1 MNFSAYSIK
10 NPLVAILIFSL
21 MTVAGVLGF
30 RAMKIQQFPDID
42 VPAVIVTVPYTGAS
56 PAQLETD
63 VAKKIE
69 NKITSIE
76 GVKHIRSTLQTGVA
90 TIHTEFALEKD
101 LSEAVD
107 DVRSALDEIAGDLP
121 AAAESPV
128 ITKVST
134 AGFPVVSYSVAS
146 DTMSEAELSWFVDD
160 TLNKQL
166 ASIEG
171 VGQLARVGGI
181 ERQIIIAADAD
192 RLSGWQLPIT
202 QLANQL
208 FALQTDASGGEASI
222 GGGTQIIRV
231 LGSAKSVSEL
241 ASLQVVTPAGGVALG
256 QLADISDAHADPK
269 SQAVLDGQTVV
280 AMSIT
285 RSRGA
290 SEVQMVKEVD
300 AKIAKLSH
308 QYPHIR
314 INKIYDNA
322 EPVAEDYKA
331 SMQMLI
337 EGCLLAVLVVFLFL
351 KDWRATLVAAAALPL
366 SIIPTFLMMWLF
378 GFSLNIISL
387 LALSL
392 VIGVLVDD
400 AIVEVENI
408 MRHLHMG
415 KTPYEAAME
424 AADEIGLAVV
434 ATTFTLIAV
443 FLPTAFMDGVVG
455 QFFSQFGW
463 TAAISVFM
471 SLLVARLVTPMMA
484 AYLLKPKAHQSET
497 TGRTMRV
504 YLKVVKWTLNHRAI
518 TLVAT
523 IVLFIGSLSMAKL
536 LSGAFIP
543 PDDSNQTQVTLELT
557 PDATLDDT
565 VRIGQMAA
573 DVIGRVDGVASVF
586 ISAGSAAQGGD
597 SRNAAAGSENAA
609 TLNVLLDP
617 RGTRPSKTD
626 IEHAIADAITEV
638 PSARFVVGLSATGD
652 SGYGFSL
659 MSDDPVLL
667 DRTVN
672 EVMGQIRTL
681 SVVSAVTSNKPLGKP
696 ELVALPSTVQ
706 MADKGVTTVS
716 IADTLR
722 VATTGDYEQALPKL
736 NLDTRQI
743 PIVVRLPDE
752 KRSDFNALNALYV
765 PSSTE
770 LGAVKLSEVASL
782 QYATGEA
789 EIRRLDRQRSI
800 KITVQSD
807 QELGVVIDAVKA
819 LPALQNLPDGV
830 SVIDEGQAD
839 SMAELFTGFAIAM
852 SVGVFC
858 IFGVLVLLFHKVLQP
873 FTILMALP
881 LSIGGAFIGLVLT
894 DSSLSIS
901 SLIGFIMLMGIA
913 TKNSILLVDY
923 AIIAE
928 EQGKSQLD
936 AILDA
941 CKKRARPII
950 MTTIAM
956 GAGMLPLVFGW
967 GGADPTFRRPMAVAV
982 LGGLITSTF
991 LSLIVIPVVYTLM
1004 DDLGKRFARRKT
1016 SASKPQSV

>member
-10 NPLVAILIFSL
+10 NPLIAILIFTL
-21 MTVAGVLGF
+21 MTLGGILGF

-42 VPAVIVTVPYTGAS
+42 VPAVIVTISYTGAS

-63 VAKKIE
+63 IAKKIE
-69 NKITSIE
+69 NQITGIE

-90 TIHTEFALEKD
+90 TIHTEFTLEKD
-101 LSEAVD
+101 LSEAVN
-107 DVRSALDEIAGDLP
+107 DVRSALDEIASDLP
-121 AAAESPV
+121 AAAEEPV

-146 DTMSEAELSWFVDD
+146 DNMSEAELSWFVDD
-160 TLNKQL
+160 TLNKRL
-166 ASIEG
+166 ANING
-171 VGQLARVGGI
+171 VGTLSRVGGI
-181 ERQIIIAADAD
+181 ERQIIVTPDVD
-192 RLSGWQLPIT
+192 KLNGWQLPIT
-202 QLANQL
+202 TLSQQISASQK
-208 FALQTDASGGEASI
+208 DSSGGEAKV
-222 GGGTQIIRV
+222 GGGVQTIRV
-231 LGSAKSVSEL
+231 LGSAKSIREL
-241 ASLQVVTPAGGVALG
+241 ASLEVVTPAGGVALG
-256 QLADISDAHADPK
+256 QLADIKDAHADPK
-269 SQAVLDGQTVV
+269 SRAILDGQTVV
-280 AMSIT
+280 ALSIT

-290 SEVQMVKEVD
+290 SEVQMVEDVD
-300 AKIAKLSH
+300 QELAKLA
-308 QYPHIR
+308 QEMPHIK
-314 INKIYDNA
+314 IQKIYDNA
-322 EPVAEDYKA
+322 EPVAEDYYA
-331 SMQMLI
+331 SMKMLI
-337 EGCLLAVLVVFLFL
+337 EGCILAVVVVLLFL
-351 KDWRATLVAAAALPL
+351 RDWRATLVAAAALPL
-366 SIIPTFLMMWLF
+366 SIIPTFLMMWIF
-378 GFSLNIISL
+378 GFSLNVISL

-443 FLPTAFMDGVVG
+443 FLPTAFMSGVVG

-463 TAAISVFM
+463 TAAISVFI

-484 AYLLKPKAHQSET
+484 AYILKPKRHEEET
-497 TGRTMRV
+497 FGAMMKR
-504 YLKVVKWTLNHRAI
+504 YLSVVRWTLNHRAI

-523 IVLFIGSLSMAKL
+523 IVLFIGSLSLAKML
-536 LSGAFIP
+536 PGSFLP

-565 VRIGQMAA
+565 TRISQMTAQA
-573 DVIGRVDGVASVF
+573 VSQVDGVSSVF
-586 ISAGSAAQGGD
+586 ISAGS
-597 SRNAAAGSENAA
+597 ENTA
-609 TLNVLLDP
+609 TLNILLNP
-617 RGTRPSKTD
+617 RSERPSKTD
-626 IEHAIADAITEV
+626 IENAIAEAVKDV

-659 MSDDPVLL
+659 MSDNPELL
-667 DRTVN
+667 NQTVN
-672 EVMGQIRTL
+672 ETIKQIQSL
-681 SVVSAVTSNKPLGKP
+681 PMVSSVTSNRPLAKP
-696 ELVALPSTVQ
+696 ELSAIPNTVM
-706 MADKGVTTVS
+706 MADKGVTTS
-716 IADTLR
+716 DLANTLR
-722 VATTGDYEQALPKL
+722 VATMGDYEQALSKL

-743 PIVVRLPDE
+743 PIVVRLSDE
-752 KRSDFNALNALYV
+752 SRADMNVLSSLYV
-765 PSSTE
+765 PSSTSE
-770 LGAVKLSEVASL
+770 AGAVKLSEVATL
-782 QYATGEA
+782 RRATGEA
-789 EIRRLDRQRSI
+789 EIRRLDRMRSI
-800 KITVQSD
+800 KITVQSEE
-807 QELGVVIDAVKA
+807 ELSEVIDAVKN
-819 LPALQNLPDGV
+819 LPILQNLPEGV
-830 SVIDEGQAD
+830 SAIDEGQAD

-852 SVGVFC
+852 SVGIFC
-858 IFGVLVLLFHKVLQP
+858 IFGVLVLLFYKVLQP

-881 LSIGGAFIGLVLT
+881 LSIGGAFIGLVVT
-894 DSSLSIS
+894 GASLSIS

-928 EQGKSQLD
+928 KAGLQRLD

-967 GGADPTFRRPMAVAV
+967 GGADATFRRPMAVAV

-991 LSLIVIPVVYTLM
+991 LSLVVIPVVYTLM
-1004 DDLGKRFARRKT
+1004 DDLGRFFKRKKSAQ
-1016 SASKPQSV
+1016 SAS

>member
-10 NPLVAILIFSL
+10 NPLIAILIFTL
-21 MTVAGVLGF
+21 MTVGGILGF

-42 VPAVIVTVPYTGAS
+42 VPAVIVTVSYTGAS

-69 NKITSIE
+69 NQITGIE

-90 TIHTEFALEKD
+90 TIHTEFTLEKD
-101 LSEAVD
+101 LSEAVN
-107 DVRSALDEIAGDLP
+107 DVRSALDEIASDLP
-121 AAAESPV
+121 AAAEEPV

-146 DTMSEAELSWFVDD
+146 DNMSEAELSWFVDD
-160 TLNKQL
+160 TLNKRL
-166 ASIEG
+166 ANING
-171 VGQLARVGGI
+171 VGTLSRVGGI
-181 ERQIIIAADAD
+181 ERQIIITPDVD
-192 RLSGWQLPIT
+192 KLNGWQLPIT
-202 QLANQL
+202 NLSQQISASQK
-208 FALQTDASGGEASI
+208 DSSGGEAKV
-222 GGGTQIIRV
+222 GGGVQTIRV
-231 LGSAKSVSEL
+231 LGSAKSVREL
-241 ASLQVVTPAGGVALG
+241 ASLEVVTPAGGVALG
-256 QLADISDAHADPK
+256 QLADIKDAHADPK
-269 SQAVLDGQTVV
+269 SRAILDGQTVV
-280 AMSIT
+280 ALSIT

-290 SEVQMVKEVD
+290 SEVQMVEDVD
-300 AKIAKLSH
+300 QELAKLA
-308 QYPHIR
+308 QEMPHIK
-314 INKIYDNA
+314 IQKIYDNA
-322 EPVAEDYKA
+322 EPVAEDYHA
-331 SMQMLI
+331 SMKMLI
-337 EGCLLAVLVVFLFL
+337 EGCILAVVVVLLFL
-351 KDWRATLVAAAALPL
+351 RDWRATLVAAAALPL
-366 SIIPTFLMMWLF
+366 SIIPTFLMMWIF
-378 GFSLNIISL
+378 GFSLNVISL

-443 FLPTAFMDGVVG
+443 FLPTAFMSGVVG

-463 TAAISVFM
+463 TAAISVFI

-484 AYLLKPKAHQSET
+484 AYILKPKRHEEET
-497 TGRTMRV
+497 FGAMMKR
-504 YLKVVKWTLNHRAI
+504 YLSVVRWTLNHRAI

-523 IVLFIGSLSMAKL
+523 IVLFIGSLSLTKML
-536 LSGAFIP
+536 PGSFLP

-565 VRIGQMAA
+565 TRISEMTAQA
-573 DVIGRVDGVASVF
+573 VSQVDGVSSVF
-586 ISAGSAAQGGD
+586 ISAGS
-597 SRNAAAGSENAA
+597 ENTA
-609 TLNVLLDP
+609 TLNILLNP
-617 RGTRPSKTD
+617 RSERPSKTD
-626 IEHAIADAITEV
+626 IENAIAEAVKDV

-659 MSDDPVLL
+659 MSDNPELL
-667 DRTVN
+667 NQTVN
-672 EVMGQIRTL
+672 ETIKQIQSL
-681 SVVSAVTSNKPLGKP
+681 PMVSSVTSNRPLAKP
-696 ELVALPSTVQ
+696 ELSAIPNTVM
-706 MADKGVTTVS
+706 MADKGVTTS
-716 IADTLR
+716 DLANTLR
-722 VATTGDYEQALPKL
+722 VATMGDYEQALSKL

-743 PIVVRLPDE
+743 PIVVRLSDE
-752 KRSDFNALNALYV
+752 SRADMNVLSSLYV
-765 PSSTE
+765 PSSTSE
-770 LGAVKLSEVASL
+770 AGAVKLSEVATL
-782 QYATGEA
+782 RRATGEA
-789 EIRRLDRQRSI
+789 EIRRLDRMRSI
-800 KITVQSD
+800 KITVQSEE
-807 QELGVVIDAVKA
+807 ELSEVIDAVKN
-819 LPALQNLPDGV
+819 LPILQNLPEGV
-830 SVIDEGQAD
+830 SAIDEGQAD

-852 SVGVFC
+852 SVGIFC

-881 LSIGGAFIGLVLT
+881 LSIGGAFIGLVVT
-894 DSSLSIS
+894 GASLSIS

-928 EQGKSQLD
+928 KAGLQRLD

-967 GGADPTFRRPMAVAV
+967 GGADATFRRPMAVAV

-991 LSLIVIPVVYTLM
+991 LSLVAIPVVYTLM
-1004 DDLGKRFARRKT
+1004 DDLSRFSKRKKSAQ
-1016 SASKPQSV
+1016 SAS

>member
-10 NPLVAILIFSL
+10 NPLIAILIFTL
-21 MTVAGVLGF
+21 MTVGGILGF

-42 VPAVIVTVPYTGAS
+42 VPAVIVTVSYTGAS

-69 NKITSIE
+69 NQITGIE

-90 TIHTEFALEKD
+90 TIHTEFTLEKD
-101 LSEAVD
+101 LSEAVN
-107 DVRSALDEIAGDLP
+107 DVRSALDEIASDLP
-121 AAAESPV
+121 AAAEEPV

-146 DTMSEAELSWFVDD
+146 DNMSEAELSWLVDD
-160 TLNKQL
+160 TLNKRL
-166 ASIEG
+166 ANING
-171 VGQLARVGGI
+171 VGTLSRVGGI
-181 ERQIIIAADAD
+181 ERQIIITPDVD
-192 RLSGWQLPIT
+192 KLNGWQLPIT
-202 QLANQL
+202 NLSQQISASQK
-208 FALQTDASGGEASI
+208 DSSGGEAMV
-222 GGGTQIIRV
+222 GGGVQTIRV
-231 LGSAKSVSEL
+231 LGSAKSIREL
-241 ASLQVVTPAGGVALG
+241 ASLEVVTPAGGVALG
-256 QLADISDAHADPK
+256 QLADIKDAHADPK
-269 SQAVLDGQTVV
+269 SRAILDGQTVV
-280 AMSIT
+280 ALSIT

-290 SEVQMVKEVD
+290 SEVQMVEDVD
-300 AKIAKLSH
+300 QELAKLA
-308 QYPHIR
+308 QEMPHIK
-314 INKIYDNA
+314 IQKIYDNA
-322 EPVAEDYKA
+322 EPVAEDYHA
-331 SMQMLI
+331 SMKMLI
-337 EGCLLAVLVVFLFL
+337 EGCILAVVVVLLFL
-351 KDWRATLVAAAALPL
+351 RDWRATLVAAAALPL
-366 SIIPTFLMMWLF
+366 SIIPTFLMMWIF
-378 GFSLNIISL
+378 GFSLNVISL

-443 FLPTAFMDGVVG
+443 FLPTAFMSGVVG

-463 TAAISVFM
+463 TAAISVFI

-484 AYLLKPKAHQSET
+484 AYILKPKRHEEET
-497 TGRTMRV
+497 FGAMMKR
-504 YLKVVKWTLNHRAI
+504 YLSVVRWTLNHRAI

-523 IVLFIGSLSMAKL
+523 IVLFIGSLSLTKML
-536 LSGAFIP
+536 PGSFLP

-565 VRIGQMAA
+565 TRISEMTAQA
-573 DVIGRVDGVASVF
+573 VSQVDGVSSVF
-586 ISAGSAAQGGD
+586 ISAGS
-597 SRNAAAGSENAA
+597 ENTA
-609 TLNVLLDP
+609 TLNILLNP
-617 RGTRPSKTD
+617 RSERPSKTD
-626 IEHAIADAITEV
+626 IENAIAEAVKDV

-659 MSDDPVLL
+659 MSDNPELL
-667 DRTVN
+667 NQTVN
-672 EVMGQIRTL
+672 ETIKQIQSL
-681 SVVSAVTSNKPLGKP
+681 PMVSSVTSNRPLAKP
-696 ELVALPSTVQ
+696 ELSAIPNTVM
-706 MADKGVTTVS
+706 MADKGVTTS
-716 IADTLR
+716 DLANTLR
-722 VATTGDYEQALPKL
+722 VATMGDYEQALSKL

-743 PIVVRLPDE
+743 PIVVRLSDE
-752 KRSDFNALNALYV
+752 SRADMNVLSSLYV
-765 PSSTE
+765 PSSTSE
-770 LGAVKLSEVASL
+770 AGAVELSEVATL
-782 QYATGEA
+782 RRATGEA
-789 EIRRLDRQRSI
+789 EIRRLDRMRSI
-800 KITVQSD
+800 KITVQSEE
-807 QELGVVIDAVKA
+807 ELGEVIDAVKN
-819 LPALQNLPDGV
+819 LPILQNLPEGV
-830 SVIDEGQAD
+830 SAIDEGEAD

-852 SVGVFC
+852 SVGIFC

-881 LSIGGAFIGLVLT
+881 LSIGGAFIGLVVT
-894 DSSLSIS
+894 GASLSIS

-928 EQGKSQLD
+928 KAGLQRLD

-967 GGADPTFRRPMAVAV
+967 GGADATFRRPMAVAV

-991 LSLIVIPVVYTLM
+991 LSLVVIPVVYTLM
-1004 DDLGKRFARRKT
+1004 DDLSRFSKRKKSAQ
-1016 SASKPQSV
+1016 SAS

>member
-10 NPLVAILIFSL
+10 NPLMAILIFTL
-21 MTVAGVLGF
+21 MTVGGILGF

-42 VPAVIVTVPYTGAS
+42 VPAVIVTISYTGAS

-69 NKITSIE
+69 NQITGIE

-90 TIHTEFALEKD
+90 TIHTEFTLEKD
-101 LSEAVD
+101 LSEAVN
-107 DVRSALDEIAGDLP
+107 DVRSALDEIASDLP
-121 AAAESPV
+121 AAAEEPV

-146 DTMSEAELSWFVDD
+146 DNMSEAELSWFVDD
-160 TLNKQL
+160 TLNKRL
-166 ASIEG
+166 ANING
-171 VGQLARVGGI
+171 VGTLSRVGGI
-181 ERQIIIAADAD
+181 ERQIIITPDVD
-192 RLSGWQLPIT
+192 KLNGWQLPIT
-202 QLANQL
+202 NLSQQISASQK
-208 FALQTDASGGEASI
+208 DSSGGEAKV
-222 GGGTQIIRV
+222 GGGVQTIRV
-231 LGSAKSVSEL
+231 LGSAKSIREL
-241 ASLQVVTPAGGVALG
+241 ASLEVVTPAGGVALG
-256 QLADISDAHADPK
+256 QLADIKDAHADPK
-269 SQAVLDGQTVV
+269 SRAILDGQTVV
-280 AMSIT
+280 ALSIT

-290 SEVQMVKEVD
+290 SEVQMVEDVD
-300 AKIAKLSH
+300 QELAKLA
-308 QYPHIR
+308 QEMPHIK
-314 INKIYDNA
+314 IQKIYDNA
-322 EPVAEDYKA
+322 EPVTEDYHA
-331 SMQMLI
+331 SMKMLI
-337 EGCLLAVLVVFLFL
+337 EGCILAVVVVFLFL
-351 KDWRATLVAAAALPL
+351 RDWRATLVAAAALPL
-366 SIIPTFLMMWLF
+366 SIIPTFLMMWIF
-378 GFSLNIISL
+378 GFSLNVISL

-443 FLPTAFMDGVVG
+443 FLPTAFMSGVVG

-463 TAAISVFM
+463 TAAISVFI

-484 AYLLKPKAHQSET
+484 AYILKPKRHEEET
-497 TGRTMRV
+497 FGAMMKR
-504 YLKVVKWTLNHRAI
+504 YLSVVRWTLNHRAI

-523 IVLFIGSLSMAKL
+523 IVLFIGSLSLTKML
-536 LSGAFIP
+536 PGSFLP

-565 VRIGQMAA
+565 TRISEMTAQA
-573 DVIGRVDGVASVF
+573 VSQVDGVSSVF
-586 ISAGSAAQGGD
+586 ISAGS
-597 SRNAAAGSENAA
+597 ENTA
-609 TLNVLLDP
+609 TLNILLNP
-617 RGTRPSKTD
+617 RSERPSKTD
-626 IEHAIADAITEV
+626 IENAIAEAVKDV

-659 MSDDPVLL
+659 MSDNPELL
-667 DRTVN
+667 NQTVN
-672 EVMGQIRTL
+672 ETIKQIQSL
-681 SVVSAVTSNKPLGKP
+681 PMVSSVTSNRPLAKP
-696 ELVALPSTVQ
+696 ELSAIPNTVM
-706 MADKGVTTVS
+706 MADKGVTTS
-716 IADTLR
+716 DLANTLR
-722 VATTGDYEQALPKL
+722 VATMGDYEQALSKL

-743 PIVVRLPDE
+743 PIVVRLSDE
-752 KRSDFNALNALYV
+752 SRADMNVLSSLYV
-765 PSSTE
+765 PSSTSE
-770 LGAVKLSEVASL
+770 AGAVKLSEVATL
-782 QYATGEA
+782 RRATGEA
-789 EIRRLDRQRSI
+789 EIRRLDRMRSI
-800 KITVQSD
+800 KITVQSEE
-807 QELGVVIDAVKA
+807 ELGEVIDAVKN
-819 LPALQNLPDGV
+819 LPILQNLPEGV
-830 SVIDEGQAD
+830 SAIDEGEAD

-852 SVGVFC
+852 SVGIFC

-881 LSIGGAFIGLVLT
+881 LSIGGAFIGLVVT
-894 DSSLSIS
+894 GASLSIS

-928 EQGKSQLD
+928 KAGLQRLD

-967 GGADPTFRRPMAVAV
+967 GGADATFRRPMAVAV

-991 LSLIVIPVVYTLM
+991 LSLVVIPVVYTLM
-1004 DDLGKRFARRKT
+1004 DDLSRFSKRKKSAQ
-1016 SASKPQSV
+1016 SAS

>member
-10 NPLVAILIFSL
+10 NPLMAILIFTL
-21 MTVAGVLGF
+21 MTLGGILGF

-42 VPAVIVTVPYTGAS
+42 VPAVIVTVSYTGAS

-69 NKITSIE
+69 NQITGIE

-90 TIHTEFALEKD
+90 TIHTEFTLEKD
-101 LSEAVD
+101 LSEAVN
-107 DVRSALDEIAGDLP
+107 DVRSALDEIASNLP
-121 AAAESPV
+121 AAAEEPV

-146 DTMSEAELSWFVDD
+146 DNMSEAELSWFVDD
-160 TLNKQL
+160 TLNKRL
-166 ASIEG
+166 ANING
-171 VGQLARVGGI
+171 VGTLSRVGGI
-181 ERQIIIAADAD
+181 ERQIIITPDVD
-192 RLSGWQLPIT
+192 KLNGWQLPIT
-202 QLANQL
+202 NLSQQISASQK
-208 FALQTDASGGEASI
+208 DSSGGEAKV
-222 GGGTQIIRV
+222 GGGVQTIRV
-231 LGSAKSVSEL
+231 LGSAKSVREL
-241 ASLQVVTPAGGVALG
+241 ASLEVVTPAGGVALG
-256 QLADISDAHADPK
+256 QLADIKDAHADPK
-269 SQAVLDGQTVV
+269 SRAILDGQTVV
-280 AMSIT
+280 ALSIT

-290 SEVQMVKEVD
+290 SEVQMVEDVD
-300 AKIAKLSH
+300 QELAKLA
-308 QYPHIR
+308 QEMPHIK
-314 INKIYDNA
+314 IQKIYDNA
-322 EPVAEDYKA
+322 EPVAEDYHA
-331 SMQMLI
+331 SMKMLI
-337 EGCLLAVLVVFLFL
+337 EGCILAVVVVLLFL
-351 KDWRATLVAAAALPL
+351 RDWRATLVAAAALPL
-366 SIIPTFLMMWLF
+366 SIIPTFLMMWIF
-378 GFSLNIISL
+378 GFSLNVISL

-443 FLPTAFMDGVVG
+443 FLPTAFISGVVG

-463 TAAISVFM
+463 TAAISVFI

-484 AYLLKPKAHQSET
+484 AYILKPKRHKEET
-497 TGRTMRV
+497 FGAMMKR
-504 YLKVVKWTLNHRAI
+504 YLSVVRWTLNHRAI

-523 IVLFIGSLSMAKL
+523 IVVFIGSLSLAKML
-536 LSGAFIP
+536 PGSFLP
-543 PDDSNQTQVTLELT
+543 PDDSNQTQVTLELM

-565 VRIGQMAA
+565 TRISQMTAQA
-573 DVIGRVDGVASVF
+573 ISQVDGVSSVF
-586 ISAGSAAQGGD
+586 ISAD
-597 SRNAAAGSENAA
+597 SENTA
-609 TLNVLLDP
+609 TLNILLNP
-617 RGTRPSKTD
+617 RSERPSKTD
-626 IEHAIADAITEV
+626 IENAIAEAVKDV

-659 MSDDPVLL
+659 MSDNPELL
-667 DRTVN
+667 NQTVN
-672 EVMGQIRTL
+672 ETIKQIQSL
-681 SVVSAVTSNKPLGKP
+681 PMVSSVTSNRPLAKP
-696 ELVALPSTVQ
+696 ELSAIPNTVM
-706 MADKGVTTVS
+706 MADKGVTTS
-716 IADTLR
+716 DLANTLR
-722 VATTGDYEQALPKL
+722 VATMGDYEQALSKL

-743 PIVVRLPDE
+743 PVVVRLSDE
-752 KRSDFNALNALYV
+752 SRADMNVLSSLYV
-765 PSSTE
+765 PSSTSE
-770 LGAVKLSEVASL
+770 AGAVKLSEVATL
-782 QYATGEA
+782 RRATGEA
-789 EIRRLDRQRSI
+789 EIRRLDRMRSI
-800 KITVQSD
+800 KITVQSEE
-807 QELGVVIDAVKA
+807 ELSEVIDAVKN
-819 LPALQNLPDGV
+819 LPILQNLPEGL
-830 SVIDEGQAD
+830 SAIDEGEAD

-852 SVGVFC
+852 SVGIFC

-881 LSIGGAFIGLVLT
+881 LSIGGAFIGLVVT
-894 DSSLSIS
+894 GASLSIS

-928 EQGKSQLD
+928 KAGLQRLD

-967 GGADPTFRRPMAVAV
+967 GGADATFRRPMAVAV
-982 LGGLITSTF
+982 LGGLITSTL
-991 LSLIVIPVVYTLM
+991 LSLVVIPVVYTLM
-1004 DDLGKRFARRKT
+1004 DDLSRFFKRKKSAQ
-1016 SASKPQSV
+1016 SAS

>member
-10 NPLVAILIFSL
+10 NPLIAILIFTL
-21 MTVAGVLGF
+21 MTVGGILGF

-42 VPAVIVTVPYTGAS
+42 VPAVIVTVSYTGAS

-69 NKITSIE
+69 NQITGIE

-90 TIHTEFALEKD
+90 TIHTEFTLEKD
-101 LSEAVD
+101 LSEAVN
-107 DVRSALDEIAGDLP
+107 DVRSALDEIASDLP
-121 AAAESPV
+121 AAAEEPV

-146 DTMSEAELSWFVDD
+146 DNMSEAELSWFVDD
-160 TLNKQL
+160 TLNKRL
-166 ASIEG
+166 ANING
-171 VGQLARVGGI
+171 VGTLSRVGGI
-181 ERQIIIAADAD
+181 ERQIIVTPDVD
-192 RLSGWQLPIT
+192 KLNGWQLPIT
-202 QLANQL
+202 TLSQQISASQK
-208 FALQTDASGGEASI
+208 DSSGGEAKV
-222 GGGTQIIRV
+222 GGGVQTIRV
-231 LGSAKSVSEL
+231 LGSAKSIREL
-241 ASLQVVTPAGGVALG
+241 ASLEVVTPAGGVALG
-256 QLADISDAHADPK
+256 QLADIKDAHADPK
-269 SQAVLDGQTVV
+269 SRAILDGQTVV
-280 AMSIT
+280 ALSIT

-290 SEVQMVKEVD
+290 SEVQMVEDVD
-300 AKIAKLSH
+300 QELAKLA
-308 QYPHIR
+308 QEMPHIK
-314 INKIYDNA
+314 IQKIYDNA
-322 EPVAEDYKA
+322 EPVAEDYHA
-331 SMQMLI
+331 SMKMLI
-337 EGCLLAVLVVFLFL
+337 EGCILAVVVVLLFL
-351 KDWRATLVAAAALPL
+351 RDWRATLVAAAALPL
-366 SIIPTFLMMWLF
+366 SIIPTFLMMWIF
-378 GFSLNIISL
+378 GFSLNVISL

-443 FLPTAFMDGVVG
+443 FLPTAFMSGVVG

-463 TAAISVFM
+463 TAAISVFI

-484 AYLLKPKAHQSET
+484 AYILKPKRHEEET
-497 TGRTMRV
+497 FGAMMKR
-504 YLKVVKWTLNHRAI
+504 YLSVVRWTLNHRAI

-523 IVLFIGSLSMAKL
+523 IVLFIGSLSLAKML
-536 LSGAFIP
+536 PGSFLP

-565 VRIGQMAA
+565 TRISEMTAQA
-573 DVIGRVDGVASVF
+573 VSQVDGVSSVF
-586 ISAGSAAQGGD
+586 ISAGS
-597 SRNAAAGSENAA
+597 ENTA
-609 TLNVLLDP
+609 TLNILLNP
-617 RGTRPSKTD
+617 RSERPSKTD
-626 IEHAIADAITEV
+626 IENAIAEAVKDV

-659 MSDDPVLL
+659 MSDNPELL
-667 DRTVN
+667 NQTVN
-672 EVMGQIRTL
+672 ETIKQIQSL
-681 SVVSAVTSNKPLGKP
+681 PMVSSVTSNRPLAKP
-696 ELVALPSTVQ
+696 ELSAIPNTVM
-706 MADKGVTTVS
+706 MADKGVTTS
-716 IADTLR
+716 DLANTLR
-722 VATTGDYEQALPKL
+722 VATMGDYEQALSKL

-743 PIVVRLPDE
+743 PIVVRLSDE
-752 KRSDFNALNALYV
+752 SRADMNVLSSLYV
-765 PSSTE
+765 PSSTSE
-770 LGAVKLSEVASL
+770 AGAVKLSEVATL
-782 QYATGEA
+782 RRATGEA
-789 EIRRLDRQRSI
+789 EIRRLDRMRSI
-800 KITVQSD
+800 KITVQSEE
-807 QELGVVIDAVKA
+807 ELGEVIDAVKN
-819 LPALQNLPDGV
+819 LPILQNLPEGV
-830 SVIDEGQAD
+830 SAIDEGQAD

-852 SVGVFC
+852 SVGIFC
-858 IFGVLVLLFHKVLQP
+858 IFGVLVLLFYKVLQP
-873 FTILMALP
+873 FTILTALP
-881 LSIGGAFIGLVLT
+881 LSIGGAFIGLVVT
-894 DSSLSIS
+894 GASLSIS

-928 EQGKSQLD
+928 KAGLQRLD

-967 GGADPTFRRPMAVAV
+967 GGADATFRRPMAVAV

-991 LSLIVIPVVYTLM
+991 LSLVVIPVVYTLM
-1004 DDLGKRFARRKT
+1004 DDLSRFFKRKKSAQ
-1016 SASKPQSV
+1016 SAS

>member
-10 NPLVAILIFSL
+10 NPLIAILIFTL
-21 MTVAGVLGF
+21 MTLGGILGF

-42 VPAVIVTVPYTGAS
+42 VPAVIVTISYTGAS

-63 VAKKIE
+63 IAKKIE
-69 NKITSIE
+69 NQITGIE

-90 TIHTEFALEKD
+90 TIHTEFTLEKD
-101 LSEAVD
+101 LSEAVN
-107 DVRSALDEIAGDLP
+107 DVRSALDEIASDLP
-121 AAAESPV
+121 AAAEEPV

-146 DTMSEAELSWFVDD
+146 DNMSEAELSWFVDD
-160 TLNKQL
+160 TLNKRL
-166 ASIEG
+166 ANING
-171 VGQLARVGGI
+171 VGTLSRVGGI
-181 ERQIIIAADAD
+181 ERQIIVTPDVD
-192 RLSGWQLPIT
+192 KLNGWQLPIT
-202 QLANQL
+202 TLSQQISASQK
-208 FALQTDASGGEASI
+208 DSSGGEAKV
-222 GGGTQIIRV
+222 GGGVQTIRV
-231 LGSAKSVSEL
+231 LGSAKSIREL
-241 ASLQVVTPAGGVALG
+241 ASLEVVTPAGGVALG
-256 QLADISDAHADPK
+256 QLADIKDAHADPK
-269 SQAVLDGQTVV
+269 SRAILDGQTVV
-280 AMSIT
+280 ALSIT

-290 SEVQMVKEVD
+290 SEVQMVEDVD
-300 AKIAKLSH
+300 QELAKLA
-308 QYPHIR
+308 QEMPHIK
-314 INKIYDNA
+314 IQKIYDNA
-322 EPVAEDYKA
+322 EPVAEDYHA
-331 SMQMLI
+331 SMKMLI
-337 EGCLLAVLVVFLFL
+337 EGCILAVVVVLLFL
-351 KDWRATLVAAAALPL
+351 RDWRATLVAAAALPL
-366 SIIPTFLMMWLF
+366 SIIPTFLMMWIF
-378 GFSLNIISL
+378 GFSLNVISL

-443 FLPTAFMDGVVG
+443 FLPTAFMSGVVG

-463 TAAISVFM
+463 TAAISVFI

-484 AYLLKPKAHQSET
+484 AYILKPKRHEEET
-497 TGRTMRV
+497 FGAMMKR
-504 YLKVVKWTLNHRAI
+504 YLSVVRWTLNHRAI

-523 IVLFIGSLSMAKL
+523 IVLFIGSLSLAKML
-536 LSGAFIP
+536 PGSFLP

-565 VRIGQMAA
+565 TRISQMTAQA
-573 DVIGRVDGVASVF
+573 VSQVDGVSSVF
-586 ISAGSAAQGGD
+586 ISAGS
-597 SRNAAAGSENAA
+597 ENTA
-609 TLNVLLDP
+609 TLNILLNP
-617 RGTRPSKTD
+617 RSERPSKTD
-626 IEHAIADAITEV
+626 IENAIAEAVKDV

-659 MSDDPVLL
+659 MSDNPELL
-667 DRTVN
+667 NQTVN
-672 EVMGQIRTL
+672 ETIKQIQSL
-681 SVVSAVTSNKPLGKP
+681 PMVSSVTSNRPLAKP
-696 ELVALPSTVQ
+696 ELSAIPNTVM
-706 MADKGVTTVS
+706 MADKGVTTS
-716 IADTLR
+716 DLANTLR
-722 VATTGDYEQALPKL
+722 VATMGDYEQVLSKL

-743 PIVVRLPDE
+743 PVVVRLSDE
-752 KRSDFNALNALYV
+752 SRADMNVLSSLYV
-765 PSSTE
+765 PSSTSE
-770 LGAVKLSEVASL
+770 AGAVKLSEVATL
-782 QYATGEA
+782 RRATGEA
-789 EIRRLDRQRSI
+789 EIRRLDRMRSI
-800 KITVQSD
+800 KITVQSEE
-807 QELGVVIDAVKA
+807 ELSEVIDAVKN
-819 LPALQNLPDGV
+819 LPILQNLPEGV
-830 SVIDEGQAD
+830 SAIDEGQAD

-852 SVGVFC
+852 SVGIFC
-858 IFGVLVLLFHKVLQP
+858 IFGVLVLLFYKVLQP

-881 LSIGGAFIGLVLT
+881 LSIGGAFIGLVVT
-894 DSSLSIS
+894 GASLSIS

-928 EQGKSQLD
+928 KAGLQRLD

-967 GGADPTFRRPMAVAV
+967 GGADATFRRPMAVAV

-991 LSLIVIPVVYTLM
+991 LSLVVIPVVYTLM
-1004 DDLGKRFARRKT
+1004 DDLSRFFKRKKSAQ
-1016 SASKPQSV
+1016 SAS

>member
-10 NPLVAILIFSL
+10 NPLIAILIFTL
-21 MTVAGVLGF
+21 MTVGGILGF

-42 VPAVIVTVPYTGAS
+42 VPAVIVTVSYTGAS

-69 NKITSIE
+69 NQITGIE
-76 GVKHIRSTLQTGVA
+76 GVKHIRSTLQTGVV
-90 TIHTEFALEKD
+90 TIHTEFTLEKD
-101 LSEAVD
+101 LSEAVN
-107 DVRSALDEIAGDLP
+107 DVRSALDEIASDLP
-121 AAAESPV
+121 AAAEEPV

-146 DTMSEAELSWFVDD
+146 DNMSEAELSWFVDD
-160 TLNKQL
+160 TLNKRL
-166 ASIEG
+166 ANING
-171 VGQLARVGGI
+171 VGTLSRVGGI
-181 ERQIIIAADAD
+181 ERQIIITPDVNK
-192 RLSGWQLPIT
+192 LNGWQLPIT
-202 QLANQL
+202 NLSQQISASQK
-208 FALQTDASGGEASI
+208 DSSGGEAKV
-222 GGGTQIIRV
+222 GGGVQTIRV
-231 LGSAKSVSEL
+231 LGSAKSVREL
-241 ASLQVVTPAGGVALG
+241 ASLEMVTPAGGVALG
-256 QLADISDAHADPK
+256 QLADIKDAHADPK
-269 SQAVLDGQTVV
+269 SRAILDGQTVV
-280 AMSIT
+280 ALSIT

-290 SEVQMVKEVD
+290 SEVQMVEDVD
-300 AKIAKLSH
+300 QELAKLA
-308 QYPHIR
+308 QEMPHIK
-314 INKIYDNA
+314 IQKIYDNA
-322 EPVAEDYKA
+322 EPVAEDYHA
-331 SMQMLI
+331 SMKMLI
-337 EGCLLAVLVVFLFL
+337 EGCILAVVVVFLFL
-351 KDWRATLVAAAALPL
+351 RDWRATLVAAAALPL
-366 SIIPTFLMMWLF
+366 SIIPTFLMMWIF

-443 FLPTAFMDGVVG
+443 FLPTAFMSGVVG

-463 TAAISVFM
+463 TAAISVFI

-484 AYLLKPKAHQSET
+484 AYILKPKRHKEET
-497 TGRTMRV
+497 SGAMTKR
-504 YLKVVKWTLNHRAI
+504 YLSVVRWTLNHRAI

-523 IVLFIGSLSMAKL
+523 IVLFIGSLSIAKML
-536 LSGAFIP
+536 PGSFLP

-565 VRIGQMAA
+565 TRISQMTAQA
-573 DVIGRVDGVASVF
+573 VSQVDGVSSVF
-586 ISAGSAAQGGD
+586 ISAGS
-597 SRNAAAGSENAA
+597 ENTA
-609 TLNVLLDP
+609 TLNILLNP
-617 RGTRPSKTD
+617 RSERLSKTD
-626 IEHAIADAITEV
+626 IENAIAEAVKDV

-659 MSDDPVLL
+659 MSDNPELL
-667 DRTVN
+667 NQTVN
-672 EVMGQIRTL
+672 ETIKQIQSLPMVL
-681 SVVSAVTSNKPLGKP
+681 SVTSNRPLAKP
-696 ELVALPSTVQ
+696 ELSAIPNTVM
-706 MADKGVTTVS
+706 MADKGVTTS
-716 IADTLR
+716 DLADTLR
-722 VATTGDYEQALPKL
+722 VATMGDYEQALSKL

-743 PIVVRLPDE
+743 PVVVRLSDE
-752 KRSDFNALNALYV
+752 SRADMNVLSSLYV
-765 PSSTE
+765 PSSTSE
-770 LGAVKLSEVASL
+770 AGAVKLSEVATL
-782 QYATGEA
+782 RHAMGEA
-789 EIRRLDRQRSI
+789 EIRRLDRMRSI
-800 KITVQSD
+800 KITVQSEE
-807 QELGVVIDAVKA
+807 ELGEVINTVKN
-819 LPALQNLPDGV
+819 LPILQNLPEGV
-830 SVIDEGQAD
+830 NAIDEGQAD

-852 SVGVFC
+852 SVGIFC

-881 LSIGGAFIGLVLT
+881 LSIGGAFIGLVVT
-894 DSSLSIS
+894 GASLSIS

-928 EQGKSQLD
+928 KAGLQRLD

-967 GGADPTFRRPMAVAV
+967 GGADATFRRPMAVAV

-991 LSLIVIPVVYTLM
+991 LSLVVIPVVYTLM
-1004 DDLGKRFARRKT
+1004 DDLGRFFKRKRSAQ
-1016 SASKPQSV
+1016 SAS